1 MPESRSFYGWKLL
14 AALAVIVSI
23 NMGMNYAAAGVIIA
37 PMAKDL
43 GLSRGTLGLGST
55 VFLLCFGLT
64 APLVAR
70 AVNSL
75 GARVSLCIGSLL
87 VALGS
92 ILLATVARQGWH
104 FVVCYGLLLGT
115 GCAFGAMIPA
125 QSCVT
130 IWFEKRRAI
139 ALALVLVGA
148 GLGGSISSPLLA
160 RFIAASQDNWRVGWF
175 CLFSGALMAAVMSM
189 LLVKNSPEEIGQVT
203 DGNTRTLEEV
213 SSDVALQRSRI
224 YRTQDHWTVGD
235 AMRTPVFWLLTLAA
249 IGESAPGTAAVAH
262 AIPHLRDLGHTPTA
276 AGAALGFFSVCSIAG
291 SLIAGFLCDRMDPRA
306 SWALCISVIGCGM
319 FVATRADSELAMY
332 AFTGMVG
339 FGSGAALISWQATI
353 GNYFGPTSFA
363 SILCAQLPVSNTI
376 AAASP
381 VLVGLVYDASNTYTP
396 AFVGLGALSFVTA
409 FFLYFANPPLRSP
422 SCRNVPVII
431 SSEIQ

>member
-1 MPESRSFYGWKLL
+1 MPERHPFYGWKLL
-14 AALAVIVSI
+14 AALAAIVSI

-43 GLSRGTLGLGST
+43 GLGRGTLGFGST
-55 VFLLCFGLT
+55 LFLLCFGLT

-70 AVNSL
+70 AVNSF
-75 GARVSLCIGSLL
+75 GARMSLCIGSLM

-104 FVVCYGLLLGT
+104 FVVCYGFFLGT

-130 IWFEKRRAI
+130 IWFEKRRAM

-148 GLGGSISSPLLA
+148 GLGGSISAPLLV
-160 RFIAASQDNWRVGWF
+160 RVIAAAQGNWRLGWF
-175 CLFSGALMAAVMSM
+175 CLFAAALTAAVMSM
-189 LLVKNSPEEIGQVT
+189 LFVKNHPAEVGQVT
-203 DGNTRTLEEV
+203 DGSVNAGSEIP
-213 SSDVALQRSRI
+213 SALALGRSRI
-224 YRTQDHWTVGD
+224 YRSRDRWTVGE
-235 AMRTPVFWLLTLAA
+235 AMRTPAFWLLTLAA

-262 AIPHLRDLGHTPTA
+262 AIPHLLDLGHTAAA
-276 AGAALGFFSVCSIAG
+276 AGAALGFFSVCSIVG
-291 SLIAGFLCDRMDPRA
+291 SVIAGFLCDRMDPRTA
-306 SWALCISVIGCGM
+306 WALCIAAIAGGILI
-319 FVATRADSELAMY
+319 ATRANSALAMY
-332 AFTGMVG
+332 AFTGMIG
-339 FGSGAALISWQATI
+339 FGSGAALTSWQATI

-363 SILCAQLPVSNTI
+363 SILCAQLPISNTV

-381 VLVGLVYDASNTYTP
+381 LAVGLVYDAYGTYTP
-396 AFVGLGALSFVTA
+396 AFIGLGALSFLTA
-409 FFLYFANPPLRSP
+409 ILLYFARPPLRSP
-422 SCRNVPVII
+422 TYGDAPAII

>member
-1 MPESRSFYGWKLL
+1 MPKSRPFYGWKLL

-23 NMGMNYAAAGVIIA
+23 NMGMNYAAAEVIIA

-43 GLSRGTLGLGST
+43 GLSRGALGFGST

-70 AVNSL
+70 AVNSI
-75 GARVSLCIGSLL
+75 GAQVSLCIGSFL

-92 ILLATVARQGWH
+92 ILLATVVNQGSH
-104 FVVCYGLLLGT
+104 FVVCYGFLLST

-130 IWFEKRRAI
+130 VWFEKRRAM

-148 GLGGSISSPLLA
+148 GLGGSISAPLLA
-160 RFIAASQDNWRVGWF
+160 RVIAAAHGNWRSGWF
-175 CLFSGALMAAVMSM
+175 CLFAAPLVAAVVSM
-189 LLVKNSPEEIGQVT
+189 LFVKNSPEEMGQAT
-203 DGNTRTLEEV
+203 DGNAQAVNEI
-213 SSDVALQRSRI
+213 SDAIALRHSRI
-224 YRTQDHWTVGD
+224 YRTREHWTVGE
-235 AMRTPVFWLLTLAA
+235 AMRAPVFWLLTLAA
-249 IGESAPGTAAVAH
+249 IGESAPRTAAVAH
-262 AIPHLRDLGHTPTA
+262 AIPHLRDLGHTAAA

-291 SLIAGFLCDRMDPRA
+291 SLIAGFLCDRMDPRT

-339 FGSGAALISWQATI
+339 FGSGSALTSWRATI

-363 SILCAQLPVSNTI
+363 SIVCAQLPISNT
-376 AAASP
+376 
-381 VLVGLVYDASNTYTP
+381 VEQV
-396 AFVGLGALSFVTA
+396 
-409 FFLYFANPPLRSP
+409 PPLRWAWSTMP
-422 SCRNVPVII
+422 TPLTHRPLLALASCL
-431 SSEIQ
+431 S